1 MIATIGCPNYDEV
14 TKTLEVKNS
23 ENYVVIASLD
33 CQYDFWVYELN
44 EFRYRT
50 RVRCESFPIRVAIK
64 TK

>member
-1 MIATIGCPNYDEV
+1 MFDLDKND
-14 TKTLEVKNS
+14 LEVKNS

-33 CQYDFWVYELN
+33 YQYDFWGYELN